1 MKTYY
6 LIDFENVNSAG
17 LENKN
22 PLTGD
27 DTVIIF
33 FTKNASKIDMSVL
46 SQVDRAKLQF
56 IEVPS
61 GKQSLDMHLSSFV
74 GSLLAEA
81 GRRIVVVSKDHDYD
95 AIIKFWKTR
104 LGADILR
111 IDNMSDCDAGS
122 ISTRVSIISASYNLE
137 QSKVLN
143 ELGYTDI
150 EIKYV
155 EKLIGKH
162 LNEKNG
168 KQQIYRSIVSKYGQ
182 EQGLKLYRDV
192 KKIFC

>member
-1 MKTYY
+1 MESYY

-17 LENKN
+17 LESKKL
-22 PLTGD
+22 LTD
-27 DTVIIF
+27 QDTVIIF

-46 SQVDRAKLQF
+46 SKVDRAKLQF

-74 GSLLAEA
+74 GNLLSEAE
-81 GRRIVVVSKDHDYD
+81 RRIVVVSKDHDYD
-95 AIIKFWKTR
+95 SIIKFWKTR
-104 LGADILR
+104 LGADIER
-111 IDNMSDCDAGS
+111 IDSMSDCNSGS
-122 ISTRVSIISASYNLE
+122 ISTRVSIISSPYKLE

-143 ELGYTDI
+143 EIGYTDV